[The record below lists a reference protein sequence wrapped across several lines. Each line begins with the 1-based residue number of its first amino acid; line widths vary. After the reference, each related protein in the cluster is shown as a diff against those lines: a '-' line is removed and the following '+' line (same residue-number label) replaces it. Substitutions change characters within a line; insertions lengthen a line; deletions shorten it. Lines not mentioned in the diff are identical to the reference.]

1 MSDSKNSI
9 TTVSVRILEK
19 EFQVS
24 CPASEVDALNAAAAF
39 LDQQMRRI
47 REGGKVFG
55 IDRIAVMAALNITHE
70 LLQKRDTLGSLQS
83 EGNGRARSLTDR
95 IMVALAEHKQ
105 LKL

>member
-1 MSDSKNSI
+1 MSDSNNSI

-24 CPASEVDALNAAAAF
+24 CPAGEVDALNAAAAF

-47 REGGKVFG
+47 RESGKVFG

-70 LLQKRDTLGSLQS
+70 LLQKRDTLDSLQS
-83 EGNGRARSLTDR
+83 EGNGRVRSLTDR